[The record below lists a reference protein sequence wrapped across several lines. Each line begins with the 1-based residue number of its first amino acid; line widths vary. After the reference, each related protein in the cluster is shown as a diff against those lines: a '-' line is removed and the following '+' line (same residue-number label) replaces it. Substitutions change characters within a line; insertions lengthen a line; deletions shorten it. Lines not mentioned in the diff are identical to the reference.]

1 VPDAYLIV
9 RPGKRVDVC
18 RSPKEAAEKYQLGHA
33 PALLPED
40 AMRIQRILL
49 RVTDE
54 NRIEVL
60 GVEDVAP
67 PELPAHR
74 PRRSW

>member
-1 VPDAYLIV
+1 MPEAYVII

-54 NRIEVL
+54 NRVEVI
-60 GVEDVAP
+60 GVEDVP
-67 PELPAHR
+67 PPALAQ
-74 PRRSW
+74 PRRPW